1 MKRSDVIKDVDQMN
15 AALFTRR
22 ITAFFFAYVV
32 VVLNV
37 KRRLGMFATPHQ
49 KNPVSGSD
57 PKQGKA
63 YNFVLIYLIEGML
76 DDGLKLCGVKLDV
89 DDNFDTAR
97 KMLDARN
104 ESLEAML

>member
-57 PKQGKA
+57 PKQGA
-63 YNFVLIYLIEGML
+63 ACNFVLIYLIERML
-76 DDGLKLCGVKLDV
+76 DDGL
-89 DDNFDTAR
+89 
-97 KMLDARN
+97 
-104 ESLEAML
+104 